1 MGRPRQHRSG
11 SGGSGSGGSG
21 SSAPA
26 PRIELIGL
34 APSATPVEAAAV
46 VAALERFLAETR
58 PAAASAASK
67 IDPWR
72 RAALLEGVDREPL
85 EDLRE
90 PWI

>member
-11 SGGSGSGGSG
+11 SGVSGVSGVSGG
-21 SSAPA
+21 PA
-26 PRIELIGL
+26 ARIELIGL
-34 APSATPVEAAAV
+34 APSASPAEAAAV

-58 PAAASAASK
+58 PAAASAASN
-67 IDPWR
+67 IEPWR
-72 RAALLEGVDREPL
+72 RAALLEGVDREPQ